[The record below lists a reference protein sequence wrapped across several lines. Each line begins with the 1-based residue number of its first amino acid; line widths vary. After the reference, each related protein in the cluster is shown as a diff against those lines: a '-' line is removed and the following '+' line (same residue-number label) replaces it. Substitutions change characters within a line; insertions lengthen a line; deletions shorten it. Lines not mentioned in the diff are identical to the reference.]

1 MTGTIFNIQR
11 YSINDGPGIRTTVF
25 LKGCPLHCKWCHN
38 PESIS
43 PEKEVLLREDRC
55 IRCGDCSISCEQDA
69 IQRDDDGFITDREKC
84 IQCGNCIDVCFAE
97 ARILVGNE
105 MTADEVITE
114 ILKDELFYTES
125 NGGVTFSGGEPFLQ
139 HEFLYL
145 LLAKCKQHNIHT
157 AVDTTGYTSVEI
169 LQRSINFIDLFLY
182 DIKTMNDAVHKSF
195 TGVSNKLI
203 LENLKKLSEWQKNII
218 IRIPIIRGINDNL
231 EEIRNIGV
239 FVESLRNISE
249 IHLLPYHKTGIE
261 KYQRLGLDFQINNME
276 PPGAETI
283 EMIAKELKKH
293 VQIVK
298 IGG

>member
-25 LKGCPLHCKWCHN
+25 LKGCPLYCKWCHN

-43 PEKEVLLREDRC
+43 PGKEVLLRDNRC
-55 IRCGDCSISCEQDA
+55 IRCGDCFVRCEQDA
-69 IQRDDDGFITDREKC
+69 IQQDDNGFITDREKC

-105 MTADEVITE
+105 MTTNEVISE

-139 HEFLYL
+139 HEFLHSL
-145 LLAKCKQHNIHT
+145 LTQCKQHNIHT

-182 DIKTMNDAVHKSF
+182 DIKTMNDAIHKSF

-203 LENLKKLSEWQKNII
+203 LENLKKLSEWQKNIT
-218 IRIPIIRGINDNL
+218 IRIPIIHGINDNL

-249 IHLLPYHKTGIE
+249 IHLLPYHKSGIE